1 MDIAVV
7 DDEKA
12 IREHICGLVEER
24 QPESRIEA
32 YATGEELLASGKRFD
47 IVFLDIQMEG
57 MNGIEAARS
66 LREKN
71 ANLGVGDTVLVFITG
86 IKDYVFDA
94 FDLYAFQYLLKPI
107 DEGKF
112 AEVLERAVREATKK
126 KERRVLFIK
135 SRNLTLDQS
144 EILYIE
150 SRAKKVEIHTVGAA
164 QAIEIYA
171 AMDELEGQLGENFY
185 RCHRAYIV
193 NMDCITE
200 YDSESITL
208 TNGDRVYLTK
218 KKYGEFVKAY
228 MWHLQNGG
236 VSSV

>member
-12 IREHICGLVEER
+12 IREHICGLVEE
-24 QPESRIEA
+24 QLPESRIEA
-32 YATGEELLASGKRFD
+32 YAADAELLASGKRFD

-66 LREKN
+66 LREKQ
-71 ANLGVGDTVLVFITG
+71 GDTVLVFVTG

-107 DEGKF
+107 DEEKF
-112 AEVLERAVREATKK
+112 AEVLERAVREAAKK

-150 SRAKKVEIHTVGAA
+150 SRAKKEEIHIKGAA
-164 QAIEIYA
+164 
-171 AMDELEGQLGENFY
+171 
-185 RCHRAYIV
+185 
-193 NMDCITE
+193 
-200 YDSESITL
+200 
-208 TNGDRVYLTK
+208 
-218 KKYGEFVKAY
+218 
-228 MWHLQNGG
+228 
-236 VSSV
+236 

>member
-12 IREHICGLVEER
+12 IREHICGLVEEQ

-71 ANLGVGDTVLVFITG
+71 ANLGVEDTVLVFITG

-107 DEGKF
+107 DERKF
-112 AEVLERAVREATKK
+112 AEVLERAVREAAKK

-150 SRAKKVEIHTVGAA
+150 SRAKKVEIHTTGAA

-208 TNGDRVYLTK
+208 TGGDRVYLTK

>member
-12 IREHICGLVEER
+12 IREHICGLVEEQ

-57 MNGIEAARS
+57 MNGIEAARN

-71 ANLGVGDTVLVFITG
+71 ANLGVEDTVLVFITG

-107 DEGKF
+107 DERKF
-112 AEVLERAVREATKK
+112 AEVLERAVREAAKK

-150 SRAKKVEIHTVGAA
+150 SRAKKVEIHTTGAA